1 MSRTKFKLTSLSLSG
16 YKSIA
21 SQNDSQTIDFQNTTV
36 IIGANGAGKS
46 NLVSFFKMLNLM
58 TTGALQEYIGRHGG
72 ANSLLHYG
80 SKQTVRI
87 EADLKFAKDEN
98 VDSYSFALS
107 HASGDTLIFTNEEL
121 SWHNTTKYSKPQKV
135 QLGSGHKESLLY
147 SEMSSAEDSTAKE
160 IYQVLRSCQVFQFHD
175 TSLTSTIRNKV
186 YIENNKFL
194 YSDAGNLAPFLLAL
208 KNNREY
214 NKYYKR
220 IVERIRLVM
229 PEFGDFDLSPG
240 EFSSESI
247 LLNWRER
254 DEHEY
259 VFGPHQLS
267 DGTLRFM
274 ALAAL
279 LMQPPEL
286 LPAIII
292 IDEPEL
298 GLHPLAIS
306 ILAGMVRSASQ
317 HSQVILA
324 TQSPRLVDEFDIDD
338 IVVIERDKKSKKSIF
353 KKLNSVELQYW
364 LDDYS
369 VSELWEKNVFGG
381 QP

>member
-1 MSRTKFKLTSLSLSG
+1 MSRTKFKLTSVSLSG

-58 TTGALQEYIGRHGG
+58 TTGALQEYIARHGG

-80 SKQTVRI
+80 SKQTERI
-87 EADLKFAKDEN
+87 EADLKFVQDEN
-98 VDSYSFALS
+98 IDSYSFALS

-121 SWHNTTKYSKPQKV
+121 SWHDTAKYPKPHKV

-147 SEMSSAEDSTAKE
+147 AEMSSAEDSTAKE

-208 KNNREY
+208 KNNNKY
-214 NKYYKR
+214 NKYYQR
-220 IVERIRLVM
+220 IVERIKLVM

>member
-1 MSRTKFKLTSLSLSG
+1 MSRSIFKLSSLRLSG

-21 SQNDSQTIDFQNTTV
+21 AQNDSQTIDFQNITV

-46 NLVSFFKMLNLM
+46 NLVSFFKMLNMM
-58 TTGALQEYIGRHGG
+58 TTGALQEYIARSGG
-72 ANSLLHYG
+72 ANSILHYG

-87 EADLKFAKDEN
+87 EANLKFVQDRH
-98 VDSYSFALS
+98 VDTYSFALS
-107 HASGDTLIFTNEEL
+107 HASGDTLIFTDEEL
-121 SWHNTTKYSKPQKV
+121 SWHDQAKFPSPQKV
-135 QLGSGHKESLLY
+135 TLGSGHKESLLN
-147 SEMSSAEDSTAKE
+147 SEMSSTKGATARVV
-160 IYQVLRSCQVFQFHD
+160 YQILRSCRVFQFHD
-175 TSLTSTIRNKV
+175 TSLTANKRYKV

-208 KNNREY
+208 KSNEEY

-220 IVERIRLVM
+220 IVERIKLVM
-229 PEFGDFDLSPG
+229 PQFGDFDLNPG
-240 EFSSESI
+240 EFSGDSI

-254 DEHEY
+254 DEHQY
-259 VFGPHQLS
+259 IFGPHQIS

-274 ALAAL
+274 ALATL

-317 HSQVILA
+317 YSQVILA
-324 TQSPRLVDEFDIDD
+324 TQSPRLVDEFDADD
-338 IVVIERDKKSKKSIF
+338 IVVIERDKESKKSIF
-353 KKLNSVELQYW
+353 KKLDSEKLQNW
-364 LDDYS
+364 LNEYS
-369 VSELWEKNVFGG
+369 ISELWEKNVLGG